1 MNKNLKWVGPEW
13 GQWNKVQIVFRALG
27 FDPPKSYTEGEE
39 GAFVLNIVQQ
49 YQADLSPYE
58 VRGIIDFATR
68 SNPDRITDIQ
78 KRGTIL
84 ELDDVLAG
92 YSED

>member
-1 MNKNLKWVGPEW
+1 MIKDSMWIGPEW
-13 GQWNKVQIVFRALG
+13 ARWKKVSIVFSALG
-27 FDPPKSYTEGEE
+27 FFPPKSDTISGE
-39 GAFVLNIVQQ
+39 GAFVSNIIQQ

-78 KRGTIL
+78 KRGETL